1 MLYEG
6 PLFPPAYTPKL
17 VPKAR
22 RKRAPDRESILLS
35 KEWLYLHCHVSRKV
49 GELKAK
55 LLGLQQPQQRAC
67 LRIGSS
73 RLDKL
78 DGAVRETRQV
88 SKFLTREPS
97 RNASELELFTKRCG
111 HRVLLLRAVS
121 YPERMDCSE
130 ALRPGSVRGFTALAP
145 QRMHLRSTT
154 RLIMGSSLPRCFG
167 VDSAVKGGA
176 AEPRWR
182 LQPERGRR
190 SDATT
195 PSSSDR

>member
-1 MLYEG
+1 MLYGG
-6 PLFPPAYTPKL
+6 PLFPPAYTPEL

-22 RKRAPDRESILLS
+22 RKRSPDRESILLS
-35 KEWLYLHCHVSRKV
+35 KEWLYLRCHVSRKV

-97 RNASELELFTKRCG
+97 RNSPVLETFAEDI
-111 HRVLLLRAVS
+111 HHMVLRFVS
-121 YPERMDCSE
+121 R
-130 ALRPGSVRGFTALAP
+130 SVWSCTED
-145 QRMHLRSTT
+145 H
-154 RLIMGSSLPRCFG
+154 
-167 VDSAVKGGA
+167 GA
-176 AEPRWR
+176 APKMSRSRFRCE
-182 LQPERGRR
+182 RR
-190 SDATT
+190 SGSTSAESTDNT
-195 PSSSDR
+195 RKNV